1 MEVTELS
8 CLLWCIIVVDAAL
21 SAADADAD
29 ADACNCTMDGDIC
42 TADADGSDEHSDVNR
57 IP

>member
-8 CLLWCIIVVDAAL
+8 FLLWCIIVVDAAL
-21 SAADADAD
+21 SADD
-29 ADACNCTMDGDIC
+29 ADACNCTMDGDTC